1 MASRQEVLDFMKARS
16 YSPMEPETLLAALG
30 IEADR
35 RQGLQRMLKR
45 MEKEGLVVK
54 TRSGRYGVPERMNLV
69 VGTLQVNP
77 KGYGF
82 VLSEV
87 AGKDDLYIAEEEM
100 GGAMHGDRVIA
111 RVHRGHGSIVRVLR
125 RENRQIVGVYEKGRP
140 FGFLKPEQRRLVWPV
155 GIPVE
160 ESMGARNGDRVV
172 AEIVKWPEGRKGP
185 RGRVIRRLGPAADA
199 GTDFALI
206 LEKHGLTEEFPKGVL
221 QEAQGFSAPSEDTGG
236 RLDLRH
242 LPLVTI
248 DGEDAR
254 DFDDAVSLEETER
267 GYRLGVHIADVSW
280 YVREGSLLD
289 REALRRGTS
298 VYLVERAVHMLPERL
313 STVLASLRPDE
324 DRLALS
330 VFITYDREGRL
341 LDHSLARTV
350 IRSRKRL
357 TYSQVEGFLE
367 SGQSGVVP
375 FGAMERLAKML
386 REARQ
391 NRGALEL
398 ETPEQEIVLDEKGKP
413 LMVSLASKYRSHS
426 IIEEF
431 MISANELVAKVAAT
445 RGIPLLYRVHEEP
458 DPLKMEALADFLF
471 RIGYLSKRP
480 RRAKARLI
488 REALAKSKGKPE
500 ENLVSSVVL
509 RCLKVA
515 RYDANPSP
523 HFGLGSSHYCH
534 FTSPIRR
541 YPDLVVHRAVTEC
554 ILGRMPRAKVINR
567 WRRVLPEIALKC
579 SALERIAQE
588 AERDSTELKTLR
600 YMKEQLGEVFHG
612 LISGVV
618 PYGFYVQLDNGAEG
632 LVHVSYLTDDY
643 YHFVEDSYSLVGE
656 RTKKRYRLGDRVQVR
671 VVAVDIQERTMEMRL
686 EDVSSKRHP

>member
-16 YSPMEPETLLAALG
+16 YSPMDPEALVMAMG
-30 IEADR
+30 MEAGR
-35 RQGLQRMLKR
+35 RQSLERMLKR
-45 MEKEGLVVK
+45 LEKEGLVVR

-87 AGKDDLYIAEEEM
+87 PGKDDLYIAEEEM
-100 GGAMHGDRVIA
+100 GGAMHGDRVVA

-125 RENRQIVGVYEKGRP
+125 RENRRVVGIYEKGCP
-140 FGFLKPEQRRLVWPV
+140 LGFVKPEQRRLVWPV
-155 GIPVE
+155 GIPME
-160 ESMGARNGDRVV
+160 DSRGARNGDRVV
-172 AEIVKWPEGRKGP
+172 VEIIKWPEGRKGP
-185 RGRVIRRLGPAADA
+185 LGRVIKRLGPAGDA

-206 LEKHGLTEEFPKGVL
+206 LEKYGLSQEFPKGVL
-221 QEAQGFSAPSEDTGG
+221 EEAEGFPAPSEDMSG

-242 LPLVTI
+242 LPVVTI

-254 DFDDAVSLEETER
+254 DFDDAISLEETEK

-298 VYLVERAVHMLPERL
+298 VYLVEKAIHMLPERL

-330 VFITYDREGRL
+330 VFMSYDREGGL

-350 IRSRKRL
+350 IRSRERL

-367 SGQSGVVP
+367 SGTSGVVP
-375 FGAMERLAKML
+375 FRAMDHLATML
-386 REARQ
+386 KASRRD
-391 NRGALEL
+391 RGALEL
-398 ETPEQEIVLDEKGKP
+398 ETPEQEIVLDDQGNP
-413 LMVSLASKYRSHS
+413 LRVSLAPEYRSHS

-431 MISANELVAKVAAT
+431 MISANEVIAKMAANK
-445 RGIPLLYRVHEEP
+445 GIPLIYRVHEEP

-471 RIGYLSKRP
+471 RIGYLSRRP
-480 RRAKARLI
+480 RRARARLI

-509 RCLKVA
+509 RSLKVA
-515 RYDANPSP
+515 RYEANPSP
-523 HFGLGSSHYCH
+523 HFGLGASHYCH

-541 YPDLVVHRAVTEC
+541 YPDLMVHRLVTEC
-554 ILGRMPRAKVINR
+554 ILKRMPRMKVINR
-567 WRRVLPEIALKC
+567 WKKVLPEVALKC
-579 SALERIAQE
+579 SMSERIAQE

-600 YMKEQLGEVFHG
+600 YMKKQLGEVFHG
-612 LISGVV
+612 IISGVV

-643 YHFVEDSYSLVGE
+643 YQFVEDSYLLMGE
-656 RTKKRYRLGDRVQVR
+656 RTKKRYRLGDSVQVR

-686 EDVSSKRHP
+686 EDIPAR